1 MAQPKLLDGDVAI
14 VTGAGRNIG
23 RATAQVFAQEGAQ
36 VVVADID
43 SERASETTDLIRD
56 EGGAAESAVVDIT
69 DEENVAEMV
78 EVAEDAFGPVD
89 VLVNSAA
96 MTARENFW
104 DLSVETFEKV
114 AAVNL
119 IGTFLATR
127 AAARSMRDSDGG
139 SIVNIA
145 STSAHWGKPKALAYS
160 TTKAGILN
168 FTRSAAKALAPHGIR
183 VNTLTPTRSGTRVG
197 TDEQREGVPD
207 DVLLGRYG
215 TPEDQAYAALFLVS
229 HLSQFVTGV
238 ELPVDGGVLAGPGFD
253 RTYEFQS
260 Q

>member
-1 MAQPKLLDGDVAI
+1 MAKPELLEGNVAI

-23 RATAQVFAQEGAQ
+23 RTTARLFAEEGAQ

-43 SERASETTDLIRD
+43 SERATETTDLIRN
-56 EGGAAESAVVDIT
+56 EGRAAVSAVVDIT
-69 DEENVAEMV
+69 DEEDVEEMV
-78 EVAEDAFGPVD
+78 KVAEDTFGPVD

-96 MTARENFW
+96 ITARENFW
-104 DLSVETFEKV
+104 NLSVESFEKV
-114 AAVNL
+114 SAVNL

-127 AAARSMRDSDGG
+127 AAAKSMRDSNGG

-145 STSAHWGKPKALAYS
+145 STSAHWGKSKALAYS

-168 FTRSAAKALAPHGIR
+168 FTRAAAKALAPHEIR

-207 DVLLGRYG
+207 DILLGRYG

-253 RTYEFQS
+253 RTYAF
-260 Q
+260 